1 MDPTTISQLS
11 ISLDLS
17 TTLLPLSQ
25 KITYLNPRST
35 HPQATSTLEVDTAN
49 EIVSRAQTMIRG
61 RGGDKTEVK
70 VKVVS
75 GKLRWR
81 SEATTAC
88 GNILYG

>member
-1 MDPTTISQLS
+1 M
-11 ISLDLS
+11 
-17 TTLLPLSQ
+17 
-25 KITYLNPRST
+25 
-35 HPQATSTLEVDTAN
+35 EVDTAN